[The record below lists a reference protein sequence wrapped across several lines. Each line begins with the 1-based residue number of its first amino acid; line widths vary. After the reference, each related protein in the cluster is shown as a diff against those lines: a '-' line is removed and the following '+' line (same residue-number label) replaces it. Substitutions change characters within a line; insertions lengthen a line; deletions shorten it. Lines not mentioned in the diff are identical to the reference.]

1 MNYNVYW
8 EGGCYRTLNRR
19 DAAITGLKWI
29 KEGRQVNAVL
39 TWKNPATGE
48 IEAHALPFGNAW
60 KWTEQKWRT
69 IVDSLKGGA
78 S

>member
-1 MNYNVYW
+1 MMTYNVYW

-48 IEAHALPFGNAW
+48 IEAHALPFGSSGRW
-60 KWTEQKWRT
+60 TFKKWSS
-69 IVDSLKGGA
+69 IVDSLNGGV
-78 S
+78 

>member
-1 MNYNVYW
+1 MTYNVYW

-39 TWKNPATGE
+39 TWKNPATGQ

-60 KWTEQKWRT
+60 KWTESKWRT
-69 IVDSLKGGA
+69 IVDNLKGGA
-78 S
+78 